1 MRFLADESC
10 DGRVVRALRSAGH
23 DVRSAV
29 DGLRGA
35 PDTAVSAAAFA
46 DARVVLTEDRDFG
59 HLVFVAG
66 WPSVGTV
73 LVRWPADDRDGIAH
87 RLVEV
92 VSTLGDRILG
102 SFTVVQPTGVRS
114 RRIGGP

>member
-10 DGRVVRALRSAGH
+10 DGRIVRALRAAGH

-35 PDTAVSAAAFA
+35 PDSAVSSAAFEE
-46 DARVVLTEDRDFG
+46 RRILLTQDRDFG
-59 HLVFVAG
+59 HLVFVEGAR
-66 WPSVGTV
+66 SVGAI
-73 LVRWPADDRDGIAH
+73 LIRWPADDRDGIAQ

-92 VSTLGDRILG
+92 VSTLGDRIAG
-102 SFTVVQPTGVRS
+102 AFTVVQPTGVRS
-114 RRIGGP
+114 RRIDGP